1 MQIKYLSALKT
12 KYASFGLSKE
22 ALDRVASQRVKTIAN
37 EDEIDADI
45 ANSDT
50 LMLIMK
56 EMQSSADS
64 QRNRA
69 AQLQK
74 DLDDLKKNQPNNQT
88 TQTQQESESEL
99 AKQLQ
104 NLTNLVTAMQTEREA
119 EKKKAQTTAIIAEVH
134 EKMKSK
140 GCTNDFIRN
149 MTLKGIE
156 VEENDT
162 ADSLAEKYKSVY
174 DQNCQDAYGEGYVPP
189 RGNGN
194 GGGDMDQAAVT
205 KILQSRGLLPKSEN

>member
-1 MQIKYLSALKT
+1 MQNKYLSALKT

-22 ALDRVASQRVKTIAN
+22 ALDRVALQRVKTIAN
-37 EDEIDADI
+37 EDEIDSDI
-45 ANSDT
+45 ANTET

-69 AQLQK
+69 TQLQK
-74 DLDDLKKNQPNNQT
+74 DLDDLKKQQPNNQT
-88 TQTQQESESEL
+88 TQNQQEPESEL

-104 NLTNLVTAMQTEREA
+104 ALTNLVTTMQTERAA
-119 EKKKAQTTAIIAEVH
+119 EKKKIQTDAIILQVH

-149 MTLKGIE
+149 ITLKGIE
-156 VEENDT
+156 VGENDT

-174 DQNCQDAYGEGYVPP
+174 DQNCKDAYGDGYVPP
-189 RGNGN
+189 MGMQNAN
-194 GGGDMDQAAVT
+194 GGFKSGDFASEVERLRASG
-205 KILQSRGLLPKSEN
+205 KISQ

>member
-1 MQIKYLSALKT
+1 MQNKYLSALRT

-22 ALDRVASQRVKTIAN
+22 ALDRVALQRVKTIAN

-45 ANSDT
+45 ANTET

-69 AQLQK
+69 TQLQK
-74 DLDDLKKNQPNNQT
+74 DLEDLKKNQPNNQQ
-88 TQTQQESESEL
+88 QTQEPESEL

-104 NLTNLVTAMQTEREA
+104 TLTNLVTTMQAERAA
-119 EKKKAQTTAIIAEVH
+119 EKKQAQTDAVLAQVH
-134 EKMKSK
+134 EKMKAN

-156 VEENDT
+156 VGENDT
-162 ADSLAEKYKSVY
+162 VDTLAEKYKSIY
-174 DQNCQDAYGEGYVPP
+174 DQNCKDAYGDGYVPP

-194 GGGDMDQAAVT
+194 GGNGENDKDAETA
-205 KILQSRGLLPKSEN
+205 ILKRAGLL

>member
-1 MQIKYLSALKT
+1 MQNKYLSALRT

-22 ALDRVASQRVKTIAN
+22 ALDRVALQRVKTIAN

-45 ANSDT
+45 ANTET

-69 AQLQK
+69 TQLQK

-88 TQTQQESESEL
+88 TQTQQEPESEL

-104 NLTNLVTAMQTEREA
+104 TLTNLVTEMQTERAA
-119 EKKKAQTTAIIAEVH
+119 EKKKIQAEAIISQVH

-156 VEENDT
+156 VAESDT

-174 DQNCQDAYGEGYVPP
+174 DQNCKDAYGEGYVPP
-189 RGNGN
+189 MGMQNAN
-194 GGGDMDQAAVT
+194 GGFKSGDFASEVERLKASG
-205 KILQSRGLLPKSEN
+205 KISQ

>member
-1 MQIKYLSALKT
+1 MQNKYLSALKT

-22 ALDRVASQRVKTIAN
+22 ALDRVALQRVKTIAN

-45 ANSDT
+45 ASSDT

-56 EMQSSADS
+56 EMQGSADA

-69 AQLQK
+69 AQIQK
-74 DLDDLKKNQPNNQT
+74 ELDDLKKNQPNKQT
-88 TQTQQESESEL
+88 TQSTQEPENEL

-104 NLTNLVTAMQTEREA
+104 TLTELVTTMQTERAA
-119 EKKKAQTTAIIAEVH
+119 EKKKIHAEAIISQVH

-156 VEENDT
+156 VAESDT

-174 DQNCQDAYGEGYVPP
+174 DQNCKDAYGEGYVPP
-189 RGNGN
+189 MGMQNAN
-194 GGGDMDQAAVT
+194 GGFKSGDFASEVERLKASG
-205 KILQSRGLLPKSEN
+205 KISQ

>member
-1 MQIKYLSALKT
+1 MQNKYLSALRT

-22 ALDRVASQRVKTIAN
+22 ALDRVALQRVKTIAN

-45 ANSDT
+45 ANTET

-69 AQLQK
+69 TQLQK
-74 DLDDLKKNQPNNQT
+74 DLEDLKKNQPNNQQ
-88 TQTQQESESEL
+88 QTQEPESEL

-104 NLTNLVTAMQTEREA
+104 TLTNLVTTMQAERAA
-119 EKKKAQTTAIIAEVH
+119 EKKQAQTDAVLAQVH
-134 EKMKSK
+134 EKMKAN

-156 VEENDT
+156 VGENDT
-162 ADSLAEKYKSVY
+162 VDTLAQKYKSIY
-174 DQNCQDAYGEGYVPP
+174 DQNCKDAYGEGYVPP

-194 GGGDMDQAAVT
+194 GGNGENDKDAETA
-205 KILQSRGLLPKSEN
+205 ILKRAGLL

>member
-1 MQIKYLSALKT
+1 MQVKYLSALKT

-22 ALDRVASQRVKTIAN
+22 ALDRVALQRVKTIAN

-45 ANSDT
+45 ANPDT

-69 AQLQK
+69 TQLQK
-74 DLDDLKKNQPNNQT
+74 DLDDLKKIQPNNQT

-104 NLTNLVTAMQTEREA
+104 TLTDLVTTMQTERAA
-119 EKKKAQTTAIIAEVH
+119 EKKRAKYDAVIARAHDV
-134 EKMKSK
+134 MKQN

-156 VEENDT
+156 VGENDT
-162 ADSLAEKYKSVY
+162 ADSIAEKYKSIY
-174 DQNCQDAYGEGYVPP
+174 DQNCKEAYGDGYVPP
-189 RGNGN
+189 KGNS
-194 GGGDMDQAAVT
+194 GGSGENDKEAETA
-205 KILQSRGLLPKSEN
+205 ILKRAGLL

>member
-1 MQIKYLSALKT
+1 MQNKYLSALRT

-22 ALDRVASQRVKTIAN
+22 ALDRVALQRVKTIAN

-45 ANSDT
+45 ANTET

-69 AQLQK
+69 TQLQK
-74 DLDDLKKNQPNNQT
+74 DLEDLKKNQPNNQQ
-88 TQTQQESESEL
+88 QTQEPESEL

-104 NLTNLVTAMQTEREA
+104 TLTNLVTTLQAERAA
-119 EKKKAQTTAIIAEVH
+119 EKKQAQTDAVLAQVH
-134 EKMKSK
+134 EKMKAN

-156 VEENDT
+156 VGENDT
-162 ADSLAEKYKSVY
+162 VDTLAEKYKSIY
-174 DQNCQDAYGEGYVPP
+174 DQNCKDAYGDGYVPP

-194 GGGDMDQAAVT
+194 GGNGENDKDAETA
-205 KILQSRGLLPKSEN
+205 ILKRAGLL

>member
-1 MQIKYLSALKT
+1 MQNKYLSALRT

-22 ALDRVASQRVKTIAN
+22 ALDRVALQRVKTIAN

-69 AQLQK
+69 TQLQK
-74 DLDDLKKNQPNNQT
+74 DLEDLKKNQPNNQQ
-88 TQTQQESESEL
+88 QTQEPESEL

-104 NLTNLVTAMQTEREA
+104 TLTNLVNTMQAERVA
-119 EKKKAQTTAIIAEVH
+119 EKKQAQTDAVLAQVH
-134 EKMKSK
+134 EKMKAN

-149 MTLKGIE
+149 ITLKGIE
-156 VEENDT
+156 VGENDT
-162 ADSLAEKYKSVY
+162 VDTLAEKYKSIY
-174 DQNCQDAYGEGYVPP
+174 DQNCKDAYGEGYVPP

-194 GGGDMDQAAVT
+194 GGNGENDKDAETA
-205 KILQSRGLLPKSEN
+205 ILKRAGLL

>member
-1 MQIKYLSALKT
+1 MQNKYLSALKT

-22 ALDRVASQRVKTIAN
+22 ALDRVALQRVKTIAN

-45 ANSDT
+45 ANPDT

-69 AQLQK
+69 TQLQK
-74 DLDDLKKNQPNNQT
+74 DLDDLKKIQPNNQT

-104 NLTNLVTAMQTEREA
+104 TLTDLVTTMQTERAA
-119 EKKKAQTTAIIAEVH
+119 EKKRAKYDAVIARAHDV
-134 EKMKSK
+134 MKQN

-156 VEENDT
+156 VGENDT
-162 ADSLAEKYKSVY
+162 ADSIAEKYKSIY
-174 DQNCQDAYGEGYVPP
+174 DQNCKEAYGDGNVPP
-189 RGNGN
+189 KGNS
-194 GGGDMDQAAVT
+194 GGSGENDKEAETA
-205 KILQSRGLLPKSEN
+205 ILKRAGLL

>member
-1 MQIKYLSALKT
+1 MQNKYLSALKT

-22 ALDRVASQRVKTIAN
+22 ALDRVALQRVKTIAN
-37 EDEIDADI
+37 EDEIDSDI
-45 ANSDT
+45 ANTET

-56 EMQSSADS
+56 EMQSSADT

-69 AQLQK
+69 TQLQK

-88 TQTQQESESEL
+88 TQNQQEQESEL

-104 NLTNLVTAMQTEREA
+104 ALTNLVNTMQTERAA
-119 EKKKAQTTAIIAEVH
+119 EKKKIQTDAIISQVH

-140 GCTNDFIRN
+140 GCTNDFIRGI
-149 MTLKGIE
+149 TLKGIE
-156 VEENDT
+156 VGENDT

-174 DQNCQDAYGEGYVPP
+174 DQNCKDAYGDGYVPP
-189 RGNGN
+189 MGMQNNGS
-194 GGGDMDQAAVT
+194 GFKSGDFASEVERLKASG
-205 KILQSRGLLPKSEN
+205 KISK

>member
-1 MQIKYLSALKT
+1 MQNKYLSALRT

-22 ALDRVASQRVKTIAN
+22 ALDRVALQRVKTIAN

-45 ANSDT
+45 ANTET

-69 AQLQK
+69 TQLQK
-74 DLDDLKKNQPNNQT
+74 DLEDLKKNQPNNQQ
-88 TQTQQESESEL
+88 QTQEPESEL

-104 NLTNLVTAMQTEREA
+104 TLTNLVTTMQAERAA
-119 EKKKAQTTAIIAEVH
+119 EKKQAQTDAVLAQVH
-134 EKMKSK
+134 EKMKAK

-156 VEENDT
+156 VGENDT
-162 ADSLAEKYKSVY
+162 VDTLAEKYKSVY
-174 DQNCQDAYGEGYVPP
+174 DQNCKDAYGEGYVPP
-189 RGNGN
+189 RGNS
-194 GGGDMDQAAVT
+194 GGSGENDKDAETA
-205 KILQSRGLLPKSEN
+205 ILKRAGLL

>member
-1 MQIKYLSALKT
+1 MQNKYLSALRT

-22 ALDRVASQRVKTIAN
+22 ALDRVALQRVKTIAN

-45 ANSDT
+45 ANTET

-69 AQLQK
+69 TQLQK
-74 DLDDLKKNQPNNQT
+74 DLEDLKKNQPNNQQ
-88 TQTQQESESEL
+88 QTQEPESEL

-104 NLTNLVTAMQTEREA
+104 TLTNLVTTMQAERAA
-119 EKKKAQTTAIIAEVH
+119 EKKQAQTDAVLAQVH
-134 EKMKSK
+134 EKMKAN

-156 VEENDT
+156 VGENDT
-162 ADSLAEKYKSVY
+162 VDTLAQKYKSIY
-174 DQNCQDAYGEGYVPP
+174 DQNCKDAYGEGYVPP
-189 RGNGN
+189 RGSGN
-194 GGGDMDQAAVT
+194 GGNGENDKDAETA
-205 KILQSRGLLPKSEN
+205 ILKRAGLL

>member
-1 MQIKYLSALKT
+1 MQNKYLSALRT

-22 ALDRVASQRVKTIAN
+22 ALDRVALQRVKTIAN

-45 ANSDT
+45 ANTET

-69 AQLQK
+69 TQLQK
-74 DLDDLKKNQPNNQT
+74 DLEDLKKNQSNNQQ
-88 TQTQQESESEL
+88 QTQEPESEL

-104 NLTNLVTAMQTEREA
+104 TLTNLVTTMQAERAA
-119 EKKKAQTTAIIAEVH
+119 EKKQAQTDAVLAQVH
-134 EKMKSK
+134 EKMKAN

-156 VEENDT
+156 VGENDT
-162 ADSLAEKYKSVY
+162 VDTLAEKYKSVY
-174 DQNCQDAYGEGYVPP
+174 DQNCKDAYGEGYVPP

-194 GGGDMDQAAVT
+194 GGNGENDKDAETA
-205 KILQSRGLLPKSEN
+205 ILKRAGLL

>member
-1 MQIKYLSALKT
+1 MQNKYLSALRT

-22 ALDRVASQRVKTIAN
+22 ALDRVALQRVKTIAN

-45 ANSDT
+45 ANTET

-69 AQLQK
+69 TQLQK
-74 DLDDLKKNQPNNQT
+74 DLEDLKKNQPNNQQ
-88 TQTQQESESEL
+88 QTQEPESEL

-104 NLTNLVTAMQTEREA
+104 TLTNLVTTMQAERAA
-119 EKKKAQTTAIIAEVH
+119 EKKKIQAEAIISQVH

-156 VEENDT
+156 VAESDT
-162 ADSLAEKYKSVY
+162 ADSLAEKYKSIY
-174 DQNCQDAYGEGYVPP
+174 DQNCKDAYGDSYVPP
-189 RGNGN
+189 MGMQNNGS
-194 GGGDMDQAAVT
+194 GFKSGDFASEVERLKASG
-205 KILQSRGLLPKSEN
+205 KISK

>member
-1 MQIKYLSALKT
+1 MQNKYLSALRT
-12 KYASFGLSKE
+12 KYANFGVSKE

-45 ANSDT
+45 ANSET

-88 TQTQQESESEL
+88 TQTTQEPENEI

-104 NLTNLVTAMQTEREA
+104 TLTELVTTMQTERAA
-119 EKKKAQTTAIIAEVH
+119 EKKKAQADAVIAQVH
-134 EKMKSK
+134 EVMKQN

-156 VEENDT
+156 VGENDT
-162 ADSLAEKYKSVY
+162 VDSIAEKYKSVY
-174 DQNCQDAYGEGYVPP
+174 DQNCKDAYGDSYTPP
-189 RGNGN
+189 KGNSSGNGEN
-194 GGGDMDQAAVT
+194 DKEADTA
-205 KILQSRGLLPKSEN
+205 ILKRAGLL

>member
-1 MQIKYLSALKT
+1 MQNKYLSALKT

-22 ALDRVASQRVKTIAN
+22 AVDRVALQRVKTIAN

-45 ANSDT
+45 ANPDT

-69 AQLQK
+69 TQLQK
-74 DLDDLKKNQPNNQT
+74 DLDDLKKIQPNNQT

-104 NLTNLVTAMQTEREA
+104 TLTDLVTTMQTERAA
-119 EKKKAQTTAIIAEVH
+119 EKKRAKYDAVIARAHDV
-134 EKMKSK
+134 MKQN

-156 VEENDT
+156 VGENDT
-162 ADSLAEKYKSVY
+162 ADSIAEKYKSIY
-174 DQNCQDAYGEGYVPP
+174 DQNCKEAYGDGYVPP
-189 RGNGN
+189 KGNS
-194 GGGDMDQAAVT
+194 GGSGENDKEAETA
-205 KILQSRGLLPKSEN
+205 ILKRAGLL

>member
-104 NLTNLVTAMQTEREA
+104 TLTNLVTAMQTEREA

>member
-1 MQIKYLSALKT
+1 MQNKYLSALKT

-22 ALDRVASQRVKTIAN
+22 ALDRVALQRVKTIAN

-104 NLTNLVTAMQTEREA
+104 TLTNLVTAMQTEREA

>member
-1 MQIKYLSALKT
+1 MQNKYLSALRT

-45 ANSDT
+45 ANTET

-69 AQLQK
+69 TQLQK
-74 DLDDLKKNQPNNQT
+74 DLEDLKKNQPNNQQ
-88 TQTQQESESEL
+88 QTQEPESEL

-104 NLTNLVTAMQTEREA
+104 TLTNLVTTMQTERAA
-119 EKKKAQTTAIIAEVH
+119 EKKQAQTDAVLAQVH
-134 EKMKSK
+134 EKMKAN

-156 VEENDT
+156 VGENDT
-162 ADSLAEKYKSVY
+162 VDTLAEKYKSIY
-174 DQNCQDAYGEGYVPP
+174 DQNCKDAYGEGYVPP

-194 GGGDMDQAAVT
+194 GGNGENDKDAETA
-205 KILQSRGLLPKSEN
+205 ILKRAGLL

>member
-1 MQIKYLSALKT
+1 MQNKYLSALKT

-37 EDEIDADI
+37 EDEIDSDI
-45 ANSDT
+45 ANTET

-56 EMQSSADS
+56 EMQSSADT

-69 AQLQK
+69 TQLQK

-88 TQTQQESESEL
+88 TQNQQEPESEL

-104 NLTNLVTAMQTEREA
+104 ALTNLVTTMQTERAA
-119 EKKKAQTTAIIAEVH
+119 EKKKIQTDAIISQVH

-140 GCTNDFIRN
+140 GCTNDFIRDI
-149 MTLKGIE
+149 TLKGIE
-156 VEENDT
+156 VGENDT
-162 ADSLAEKYKSVY
+162 AESLAEKYKSVY
-174 DQNCQDAYGEGYVPP
+174 DQNCKDAYGDGYVPP
-189 RGNGN
+189 MGMQNAS
-194 GGGDMDQAAVT
+194 GGFKSGDFASEVERLKASG
-205 KILQSRGLLPKSEN
+205 KISQ

>member
-1 MQIKYLSALKT
+1 MQNKYLSALRT

-22 ALDRVASQRVKTIAN
+22 ALDRVALQRVKTIAN

-45 ANSDT
+45 ANTET

-69 AQLQK
+69 TQLQK
-74 DLDDLKKNQPNNQT
+74 DLEDLKKNQPNNQQ
-88 TQTQQESESEL
+88 QTQEPESEL

-104 NLTNLVTAMQTEREA
+104 TLTNLVTTMQAERAA
-119 EKKKAQTTAIIAEVH
+119 EKKQAQTDAVLAQVH
-134 EKMKSK
+134 EKMKAN

-156 VEENDT
+156 VGENDT
-162 ADSLAEKYKSVY
+162 VDTLAQKYKSIY
-174 DQNCQDAYGEGYVPP
+174 DQNCKDAYGEGYVPP
-189 RGNGN
+189 RGNS
-194 GGGDMDQAAVT
+194 GGSGENDKDAETA
-205 KILQSRGLLPKSEN
+205 ILKRAGLL

>member
-1 MQIKYLSALKT
+1 MQNKYLSALKT

-22 ALDRVASQRVKTIAN
+22 ALDRVALQRVKTIAN

-45 ANSDT
+45 ASSDT
-50 LMLIMK
+50 AMLIMK
-56 EMQSSADS
+56 EMQGSADA

-69 AQLQK
+69 AQIQK
-74 DLDDLKKNQPNNQT
+74 ELDDLKKNQPNKQT
-88 TQTQQESESEL
+88 TQSTQEPENEL

-104 NLTNLVTAMQTEREA
+104 TLTELVTTMQTERAA
-119 EKKKAQTTAIIAEVH
+119 EKKKIHAEAIISQVH

-156 VEENDT
+156 VAESDT

-174 DQNCQDAYGEGYVPP
+174 DQNCKDAYGEGYVPP
-189 RGNGN
+189 MGMQNAN
-194 GGGDMDQAAVT
+194 GGFKSGDFASEVERLKASG
-205 KILQSRGLLPKSEN
+205 KISQ

>member
-1 MQIKYLSALKT
+1 MQNKYLSALRT

-22 ALDRVASQRVKTIAN
+22 ALDRVALQRVKTIAN

-45 ANSDT
+45 ANTET

-69 AQLQK
+69 TQLQK
-74 DLDDLKKNQPNNQT
+74 DLEDLKKNQPNNQQ
-88 TQTQQESESEL
+88 QTQEPESEL

-104 NLTNLVTAMQTEREA
+104 TLTNLVTTMQAERAA
-119 EKKKAQTTAIIAEVH
+119 EKKQAQTDAVLAQVH
-134 EKMKSK
+134 EKMKAN

-156 VEENDT
+156 VGENDT
-162 ADSLAEKYKSVY
+162 VDTLAEKYKSIY
-174 DQNCQDAYGEGYVPP
+174 DQNCKDAYGEGYVPP

-194 GGGDMDQAAVT
+194 GGNGENDKDAETA
-205 KILQSRGLLPKSEN
+205 ILKRAGLL

>member
-1 MQIKYLSALKT
+1 MQTKYLSALKT

-45 ANSDT
+45 ASTDT

-74 DLDDLKKNQPNNQT
+74 DLEDLKKNQPNNQT
-88 TQTQQESESEL
+88 TQTQQEPENEL

-104 NLTNLVTAMQTEREA
+104 TLTELVTTMQTERAA
-119 EKKKAQTTAIIAEVH
+119 EKKKIHAEAIVSQVH

-156 VEENDT
+156 VAESDT
-162 ADSLAEKYKSVY
+162 ADSLAEKYKPVY
-174 DQNCQDAYGEGYVPP
+174 DQNCKDAYGDGYVPP
-189 RGNGN
+189 MGMQNAN
-194 GGGDMDQAAVT
+194 GGFKSGDFASEVERLKASG
-205 KILQSRGLLPKSEN
+205 KISK

>member
-1 MQIKYLSALKT
+1 MQNKYLSALKT

-22 ALDRVASQRVKTIAN
+22 ALDRVALQRVKTIAN

-45 ANSDT
+45 ANTET

-69 AQLQK
+69 TQLQK
-74 DLDDLKKNQPNNQT
+74 DLEDLKKNQPNNQQ
-88 TQTQQESESEL
+88 QTQEPESEL

-104 NLTNLVTAMQTEREA
+104 TLTNLVTTMQAERAA
-119 EKKKAQTTAIIAEVH
+119 EKKQAQTDAVLAQVH
-134 EKMKSK
+134 EKMKAN

-156 VEENDT
+156 VGENDT
-162 ADSLAEKYKSVY
+162 VDTLAEKYKSIY
-174 DQNCQDAYGEGYVPP
+174 DQNCKDAYGDGYVPP

-194 GGGDMDQAAVT
+194 GGNGENDKDAETA
-205 KILQSRGLLPKSEN
+205 ILKRAGLL

>member
-1 MQIKYLSALKT
+1 MQTKYLSALRT

-22 ALDRVASQRVKTIAN
+22 ALDRVALQRVKTIAN

-45 ANSDT
+45 ASTDT

-74 DLDDLKKNQPNNQT
+74 DLEDLKKNQPNNQT
-88 TQTQQESESEL
+88 TQNQQESESEL

-104 NLTNLVTAMQTEREA
+104 ALTELVTTMQTERAA
-119 EKKKAQTTAIIAEVH
+119 EKKKIHAEAIISQVH

-156 VEENDT
+156 VAESDT
-162 ADSLAEKYKSVY
+162 ADSLAEKYKPVY
-174 DQNCQDAYGEGYVPP
+174 DQNCKDAYGDGYVPP
-189 RGNGN
+189 MGMQNAN
-194 GGGDMDQAAVT
+194 GGFKSGDFASEVERLKASG
-205 KILQSRGLLPKSEN
+205 KISQ

>member
-1 MQIKYLSALKT
+1 MQNKYLSALRT

-22 ALDRVASQRVKTIAN
+22 ALDRVALQRVKTIAN

-45 ANSDT
+45 ANTET

-69 AQLQK
+69 TQLQK
-74 DLDDLKKNQPNNQT
+74 DLEDLKKNQPNNQQ
-88 TQTQQESESEL
+88 QTQEPESEL

-104 NLTNLVTAMQTEREA
+104 TLTNLVTTMQAERAA
-119 EKKKAQTTAIIAEVH
+119 EKKQAQTDAVLAQVH
-134 EKMKSK
+134 EKMKAK

-156 VEENDT
+156 VGENDT
-162 ADSLAEKYKSVY
+162 VDTLAEKYKSIY
-174 DQNCQDAYGEGYVPP
+174 DQNCKDAYGDGYVPP

-194 GGGDMDQAAVT
+194 RGNGQNDKDAETAILKRAA
-205 KILQSRGLLPKSEN
+205 LL

>member
-1 MQIKYLSALKT
+1 MQNKYLSALKT

-22 ALDRVASQRVKTIAN
+22 ALDRVALQRVKTIAN

-45 ANSDT
+45 ANTET

-69 AQLQK
+69 TQLQK
-74 DLDDLKKNQPNNQT
+74 DLEDLKKNQPNNQQ
-88 TQTQQESESEL
+88 QTQEPESEL

-104 NLTNLVTAMQTEREA
+104 TLTNLVTTMQAERAA
-119 EKKKAQTTAIIAEVH
+119 EKKQAQTDAVLAQVH
-134 EKMKSK
+134 EKMKAN

-156 VEENDT
+156 VGENDT
-162 ADSLAEKYKSVY
+162 VDTLAQKYKSIY
-174 DQNCQDAYGEGYVPP
+174 DQNCKDAYGEGYVPP

-194 GGGDMDQAAVT
+194 GGNGENDKDAETA
-205 KILQSRGLLPKSEN
+205 ILKRAGLL